1 MKKKYLV
8 LQIRKENNNILQKNL
23 LSKKTD
29 LDNKIY
35 QALTDDIF
43 YEDIYAYSKSEYFID
58 ITNYEELYQK
68 TPYQIAQQLKNNLTK
83 KFPISIKIGIG
94 TNIFLAKTACDI
106 ITKMK
111 KTTIAYLDEKE
122 YILVCSKYKP
132 LSDFFQISNS
142 MMLKL
147 QSIGINTMEDIRNY
161 SYPKLYEIFGRNAE
175 YLINHSLGIEGAT
188 IQDLTKQK
196 TPKTISSCTSFN
208 ELKTRKESIKDLEKL
223 LDFNILK
230 LKENSLA
237 TKTIHLYVKYANN
250 IIPREI
256 IPIKLNTHTNSYSIL
271 MQKVISAY
279 NEKTNLFI
287 PIEKLAISFGEII
300 KVYDIAYQIP
310 NSKKKIKFSLSSIF
324 SKKKQLP
331 LTSTNQMTVLHI

>member
-43 YEDIYAYSKSEYFID
+43 YEDIYAYSKREYFID

-106 ITKMK
+106 VTKMK
-111 KTTIAYLDEKE
+111 KIAIAYLDEKE

-142 MMLKL
+142 MRLKL

-188 IQDLTKQK
+188 IQELTKQK

-208 ELKTRKESIKDLEKL
+208 ELKSRKESFKDLEKL

-237 TKTIHLYVKYANN
+237 TKTVYLYVKYANN

-279 NEKTNLFI
+279 TEKTNLFI

-300 KVYDIAYQIP
+300 KIYDIAYQIP
-310 NSKKKIKFSLSSIF
+310 NSKKKTKFSLSNIF
-324 SKKKQLP
+324 SKKKQLS
-331 LTSTNQMTVLHI
+331 LTNTNHMTVLHI

>member
-8 LQIRKENNNILQKNL
+8 LQIRKENNNILKKNL
-23 LSKKTD
+23 LSKKND

-43 YEDIYAYSKSEYFID
+43 YEDIYTYSKREYFID

-111 KTTIAYLDEKE
+111 KISIAYLDEKE

-188 IQDLTKQK
+188 IQ
-196 TPKTISSCTSFN
+196 
-208 ELKTRKESIKDLEKL
+208 E
-223 LDFNILK
+223 
-230 LKENSLA
+230 
-237 TKTIHLYVKYANN
+237 
-250 IIPREI
+250 
-256 IPIKLNTHTNSYSIL
+256 
-271 MQKVISAY
+271 
-279 NEKTNLFI
+279 
-287 PIEKLAISFGEII
+287 
-300 KVYDIAYQIP
+300 
-310 NSKKKIKFSLSSIF
+310 
-324 SKKKQLP
+324 
-331 LTSTNQMTVLHI
+331 